1 MHVTIIAKAPVAGLV
16 KTRLCPP
23 CSHEQA
29 ANVAAAA
36 LSDTFTAVDEVATA
50 TGARRALLLD
60 GEPQAWMHTGF
71 EIVAQRG
78 DGLGQRLCN
87 GFADLGPGVII
98 GMETPHVAGALVH
111 ALHALRSGVD
121 AIGLATDG
129 GYWMIGLTAASVELR
144 DLVFDGVPMSAS
156 HTGTAQLR
164 RLHSLGR
171 AVRMVSMARDLD
183 TFDDLVAVAA
193 AGRGGKLGTVAN
205 ELAEQLG

>member
-60 GEPQAWMHTGF
+60 GEPQPWMHTGF

-78 DGLGQRLCN
+78 DGLGERLCN

-98 GMETPHVAGALVH
+98 GMETPHVAGALVD
-111 ALHALRSGVD
+111 ALHSLRRGVD

-144 DLVFDGVPMSAS
+144 DLVFDGIPMSAS

-193 AGRGGKLGTVAN
+193 VGRGGKLGTVAN